1 MSERMTFSE
10 LFNPGIEGAG
20 FFTSMKNG
28 VAPEEFPSYFV
39 DKEFLLDY
47 GITAYAYGREIGGF
61 YDAIKDI
68 VADDNDMRASMA
80 YETLINFR
88 EAWDN
93 IYKSLTADYNPI
105 NNYSMT
111 ESGEDT
117 RTNTGTQ
124 NTSEERSGTE
134 TETPNLT
141 NTATGENNSSGG
153 LYGFNS
159 AESVPSDTTHGTNT
173 NTNTQ
178 SGTVNTDT
186 SGTTSSLRTDD
197 LTEKNVHTF
206 ERSGNIGVTTSQQM
220 IESEIELRKK
230 QFYNIVFH
238 DIINYVCLHV
248 Y

>member
-1 MSERMTFSE
+1 MTYEERPTWEQVFPALTSE
-10 LFNPGIEGAG
+10 G
-20 FFTSMKNG
+20 FFTKLKNALGAKCPVYFDDTGILDIG
-28 VAPEEFPSYFV
+28 VN
-39 DKEFLLDY
+39 KI
-47 GITAYAYGREIGGF
+47 GYGRLIGVLW
-61 YDAIKDI
+61 DI
-68 VADDNDMRASMA
+68 VETDPGYTSLNDVIVTTTYKV
-80 YETLINFR
+80 YEHSWQRLYT
-88 EAWDN
+88 A
-93 IYKSLTADYNPI
+93 LTSEYNPI

-124 NTSEERSGTE
+124 STSGERSGSE

-141 NTATGENNSSGG
+141 NTTTGENNSSGG

-178 SGTVNTDT
+178 SGTVNTNTSDT
-186 SGTTSSLRTDD
+186 TASTRTDD
-197 LTEKNVHTF
+197 LTEKNTHTF

-220 IESEIELRKK
+220 IESELELRKK
-230 QFYNIVFH
+230 QFYEIVFH

>member
-1 MSERMTFSE
+1 MSERMTFVE
-10 LFNPGIEGAG
+10 LFNPTIEGEG

-28 VAPEEFPSYFV
+28 VNLEEFPPYFEG
-39 DKEFLLDY
+39 KEFLLDN
-47 GITAYAYGREIGGF
+47 GIAAYAYGREMGGF
-61 YDAIKDI
+61 YDAIKDF
-68 VADDNDMRASMA
+68 VLDDNDLRASIT

-88 EAWDN
+88 EAWDS
-93 IYKSLTADYNPI
+93 IYAALTANYNPI

-124 NTSEERSGTE
+124 STSGTRSGTE

-141 NTATGENNSSGG
+141 TTATGENNSSGG

-159 AESVPSDTTHGTNT
+159 AESVPSDTTQGTNK

-178 SGTVNTDT
+178 TGTVNTNTSDT
-186 SGTTSSLRTDD
+186 TASTRTDD
-197 LTEKNVHTF
+197 LTEKSIHTF

-220 IESEIELRKK
+220 IESELELRKK
-230 QFYNIVFH
+230 QFYSIVYK
-238 DIINYVCLHV
+238 DIVNHLCLSV